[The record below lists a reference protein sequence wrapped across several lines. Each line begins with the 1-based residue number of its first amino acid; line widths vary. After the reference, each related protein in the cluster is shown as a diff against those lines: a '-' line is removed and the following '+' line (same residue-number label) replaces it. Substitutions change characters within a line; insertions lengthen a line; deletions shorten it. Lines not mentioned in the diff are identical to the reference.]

1 MTENRFIL
9 GVYYSGARYCGVM
22 KGTTFVRRL
31 AQGLVSVLTS
41 QSVPEDNEYCTI
53 QDLKQRRARVAY
65 SYQPQNDDELHL
77 EVSDVIE
84 VLEEVEEGWWKGVL
98 KGRIGVFPSNFVV
111 LENAPPPSSSPRVG
125 HWTGGVQEDG
135 LNRKTSQ
142 DFAAPEKVESSTDV
156 NETKARPGLKGIG
169 FGNILPESRIKGKG
183 PTGIDSPNDKR
194 QIALP
199 SKKPPPPV
207 PPDATLEAPKL
218 PPKPVREQAKVL
230 YTYEA
235 QNDDELTIKE
245 GDVIT
250 IITKEVE
257 DKGWWKGE
265 LGGRIGVFPDN
276 FVKLIKDEVPAKPD
290 RPDRP
295 MAGKVVPKPDL
306 PDKPAFPEYGS
317 NADRPISKV
326 PPFKSADVAK
336 KASSSTQTVEE
347 KKESKRLAPK
357 KTTPPPPPVGP
368 TPKKQRPRVPS
379 AVDDVPPSPPPAPPP
394 QVTEAIDVVPS
405 APPLE
410 EGAKAP
416 LSNGVTKAP
425 RAEPAE
431 TSIAETFDS
440 IEPSENRL
448 SHPTANRVKPP
459 MNRRPPSHIAVVK
472 ENGNEPSENQP
483 AWMKEL
489 GRRNQAKFTG
499 QPEPKGGSSP
509 EAESRAPLQK
519 SPPLYRP
526 AIAQAKEEGAANS
539 TPSRSPLTKD
549 APVTSSSPQRGGA
562 KPQLD
567 SEIIQ
572 ELCNEIKTLKE
583 TTVSKDDYKDLLQQ
597 MATLKE
603 TVEANRMQYSKL
615 VRDLI
620 AEVDE
625 EKKLRMTLQ
634 VEIDRLKKLTLTV

>member
-336 KASSSTQTVEE
+336 KA
-347 KKESKRLAPK
+347 
-357 KTTPPPPPVGP
+357 
-368 TPKKQRPRVPS
+368 
-379 AVDDVPPSPPPAPPP
+379 
-394 QVTEAIDVVPS
+394 
-405 APPLE
+405 
-410 EGAKAP
+410 
-416 LSNGVTKAP
+416 
-425 RAEPAE
+425 
-431 TSIAETFDS
+431 ETFDS